1 MYRLSENDEVLEAIC
16 GILIRNGM
24 KGARYIQWYEKGI
37 ERGIKVTR
45 LFEYYLASRD
55 REDTSPLPKM
65 VLLYFG
71 YNSELD
77 RAQKAYLYANII
89 RNKDSNSQIYTNY
102 IPRIQEFIGEEL
114 ERGTADEN
122 TGIILSEFMKKDMID
137 SHNAKGAADV
147 LFTYRIIVNNK
158 NIKNVII
165 GHKALKT
172 FERYTVSDG

>member
-1 MYRLSENDEVLEAIC
+1 MYRLYENDEVLEAIC

-24 KGARYIQWYEKGI
+24 KGTRYIQWYEKGI

-55 REDTSPLPKM
+55 REDASPLPKL

-89 RNKDSNSQIYTNY
+89 RNKDNNSQIYANY
-102 IPRIQEFIGEEL
+102 IPRIREFIGEEL

-137 SHNAKGAADV
+137 SHNAKGTADV
-147 LFTYRIIVNNK
+147 LFTYRIIAVS
-158 NIKNVII
+158 
-165 GHKALKT
+165 
-172 FERYTVSDG
+172 YTHLTLPTT